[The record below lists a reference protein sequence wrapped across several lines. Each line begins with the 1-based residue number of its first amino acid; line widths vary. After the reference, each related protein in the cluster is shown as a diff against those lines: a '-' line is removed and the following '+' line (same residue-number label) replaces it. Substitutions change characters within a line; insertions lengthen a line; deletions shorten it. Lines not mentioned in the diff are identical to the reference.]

1 MEQGELSMRR
11 KLILSGTAAALL
23 ASVSFAAAQG
33 PAREPAGPTAP
44 NAQSQERLKAGPA
57 HHPEGQSTPQ
67 NRGQV
72 QRDGNESHSTTGQ
85 ATPEPQR
92 GSPQPKGA
100 ESTPKA
106 GDQPAAPRQRNGNKR
121 DDNKDRQNQQT
132 QKSEPNKA
140 QPSQSQSQRGQPGA
154 HEPDQTQG
162 QAGARA
168 NISTEQR
175 TRIRE
180 SIHKMG
186 NAPRVNNVNFAISV
200 GTVVP
205 RTVHVVALPET
216 VIEIYPAWRG
226 YVFFLVGD
234 EIIVV
239 EPNSHRIV
247 AVLPA

>member
-1 MEQGELSMRR
+1 MRR
-11 KLILSGTAAALL
+11 KLILSGTAAVLL
-23 ASVSFAAAQG
+23 AGVSFAAAQG
-33 PAREPAGPTAP
+33 PAREPTAPAAP
-44 NAQSQERLKAGPA
+44 NAQSHPGAPGHEGPKGGAA
-57 HHPEGQSTPQ
+57 HRPDGQSAPQ
-67 NRGQV
+67 NRGHV
-72 QRDGNESHSTTGQ
+72 QRGGKESHSTTGQ
-85 ATPEPQR
+85 ATPETQR
-92 GSPQPKGA
+92 GAPQHKGA

-106 GDQPAAPRQRNGNKR
+106 GDQPSTRGQREGNKR
-121 DDNKDRQNQQT
+121 DDNKERQNQQT

-140 QPSQSQSQRGQPGA
+140 QPSQTQSQRQPGA

-162 QAGARA
+162 QAGARV

-180 SIHKMG
+180 TIHKMG
-186 NAPRVNNVNFAISV
+186 NAPRVNNVNFTISV

-205 RTVHVVALPET
+205 RPVHVVPLPAA

-247 AVLPA
+247 AVLAA